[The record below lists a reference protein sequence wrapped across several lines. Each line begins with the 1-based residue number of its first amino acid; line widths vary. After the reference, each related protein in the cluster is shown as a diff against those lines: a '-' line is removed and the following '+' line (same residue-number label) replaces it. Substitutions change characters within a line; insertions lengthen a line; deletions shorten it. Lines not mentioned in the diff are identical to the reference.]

1 MVDSPTTLPVM
12 FRCIPVTLL
21 GLLLFCLGPAL
32 AQEFPVPV
40 IGNNAPVSSSE
51 QPSQRALIEL
61 ADESLAAGLS
71 STALKFYT
79 EVFNTTGLTAS
90 EKERSALGIAAAQI
104 ERGRVAEAK
113 SALKGLPESSRQALM
128 SGIVALLEGDI
139 NLAQSLGDKV
149 EAQKLPSQEIAWVH
163 VLRGLIAESKGDTV
177 ASNTHFADATKSA
190 VSEEHRQRIEMLSY
204 RANII
209 GGKSDDAVIAT
220 LRERAASAKDSPLAF
235 AVARNLAIALARLD
249 RKADAVSALK
259 SVEPLNEIRQGES
272 DLLCGL
278 ILGIDTA
285 EGRKLLQSAAKNPSD
300 TSLRLTAIRALVAS
314 AAEAK
319 PSESKSIANEVYD
332 FFMKQ
337 RSGQLSYE
345 CPRDPAV
352 LDAIHLARAQL
363 MLIAGNHEKAK
374 QAANDLIKDVP
385 ASPLARE
392 ATRTLALVA
401 WNEGAY
407 RLTSSYLETLAEGK
421 TGIGRDVLKTVSA
434 DCLFLAG
441 DYTLAEKAYATIQNE
456 TLGSDLAASAFH
468 QRVLCLLQSP
478 DDSKVWSQAA
488 GVIEQAQSNSKISP
502 NRLWIAT
509 WCLIEDIRKS
519 TQPEAASQFLQRLEP
534 LVTKTTT
541 DFALRFDWQRALLAL
556 TMHDNI
562 TASKLADDI
571 ARRLDDL
578 PTDASAELKSSAP
591 ALRGHIALLKAR
603 TALGNNSATGL
614 KDLESIRKNFAKTPA
629 AAASLLVEGR
639 YLASSGRH
647 AEAQTRFLELAHDFK
662 SPDTS
667 LNEFAELGLYEA
679 AEESA
684 QQAASEGEEKLK
696 GAVELLEQF
705 AESFPKSPLLFQSN
719 LRRAE
724 LLRTMGDFNRSL
736 LVLNNL
742 IRENPTHPYRSQ
754 AEMARADSLFG
765 LAELRRD
772 RTGQLERQKIAI
784 AAAAYESVSIAWA
797 RDPDTSVEA
806 QYKLATTLIERAK
819 AESKPDAQ
827 STRNEARLI
836 LVKIIAQ
843 IRNANAGD
851 NFNFGTAGRNWISRS
866 ILLLGSFYE
875 EEGDPAEAIA
885 VYRLIPELNRNLA
898 PHEIRL
904 PGQAAAESKLAT
916 LNATLN
922 KASIR

>member
-1 MVDSPTTLPVM
+1 MVDSPTTLSVM
-12 FRCIPVTLL
+12 FRCIPVTLF

-40 IGNNAPVSSSE
+40 IGNNAPIASNE

-79 EVFNTTGLTAS
+79 EIFNTTGLTAS

-139 NLAQSLGDKV
+139 NLAQSLADKV

-363 MLIAGNHEKAK
+363 MLIAGNREKAK

-519 TQPEAASQFLQRLEP
+519 TQPEAASPFLQRLEP
-534 LVTKTTT
+534 LITKTTT

-765 LAELRRD
+765 LAELRRN
-772 RTGQLERQKIAI
+772 RTGQLDRQKIAI

-875 EEGDPAEAIA
+875 EEGDPTEAIA